1 MDKTGCDE
9 PLMEPFMIRD
19 LPLEERPRER
29 LLLEGATYLS
39 NVELLAILLRT
50 GTKQQ
55 SALGLAQLILQQ
67 TQGLKLL
74 NEITLEEL
82 VSIHGIGESKA
93 IQILATIELGKRIAK
108 AKNIKQNSILSPSDC
123 VSYLSAEMKH
133 LTQEHFVVLFL
144 DTKNYIIG
152 KKTIFIGSLN
162 KAIVHPREVFKEAI
176 KRSSASVICAHN
188 HPSGDPTPS
197 SQDIQLTHRLYEAG
211 ELLGIKLLDHLII
224 GDDQFISLKEKG
236 YL

>member
-29 LLLEGATYLS
+29 LLLEGAAYLS

-197 SQDIQLTHRLYEAG
+197 SQDIQLTHRLSEAG

-224 GDDQFISLKEKG
+224 GDDQFVSLKEKG

>member
-1 MDKTGCDE
+1 MRSN
-9 PLMEPFMIRD
+9 MEPFMIRD

-29 LLLEGATYLS
+29 LLLEGAAFLS
-39 NVELLAILLRT
+39 NAELLAIILRT

-55 SALGLAQLILQQ
+55 SALSLAQMILQK
-67 TQGLKLL
+67 TQGIKLL
-74 NEITLEEL
+74 NEITIEEL
-82 VSIHGIGESKA
+82 MSIHGVGKSKA
-93 IQILATIELGKRIAK
+93 IQILASIELGKRIAK
-108 AKNIKQNSILSPSDC
+108 AKHQKFDAILSPSDC

-144 DTKNYIIG
+144 DTKNFIIG

-176 KRSSASVICAHN
+176 KRSSAAIICAHN
-188 HPSGDPTPS
+188 HPSGDPMPS
-197 SQDIQLTHRLYEAG
+197 QQDIQLTHRLYEAG
-211 ELLGIKLLDHLII
+211 ELMGIKVLDHLII
-224 GDDQFISLKEKG
+224 GDDQFTSLKEKG